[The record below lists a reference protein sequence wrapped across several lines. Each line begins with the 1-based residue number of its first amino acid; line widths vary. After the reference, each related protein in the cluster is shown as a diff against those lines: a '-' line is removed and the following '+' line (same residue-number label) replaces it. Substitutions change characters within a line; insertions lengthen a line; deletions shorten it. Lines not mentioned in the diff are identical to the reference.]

1 MEAAPAP
8 MEPRV
13 RIIAEP
19 AFFVLVVPDAPDGR
33 LGEHDR
39 QLLGAAQILAG
50 ETGAVVLLAALEM
63 ADIAGA
69 DRVLPCGDVAGYD
82 PVARALCVMAAL
94 AELDPRHVLFAESAD
109 GGDLARRV
117 AVMAELP
124 LFANVEALGQNFAI
138 RPCGAGRFEER
149 AAPGRLLT
157 LAPDRVPAYTG
168 PPCEARGLPSLA
180 PVTGDA
186 MLAKQLP
193 ADPESLP
200 LTEANFVVA
209 AGRGVTDLDMFA
221 GLVRALRATPGASRV
236 LCDAGLMP
244 RARQVGASG
253 SVLQGECYLALGISG
268 APQHLAGV
276 AGVRH
281 VVAVNTDL
289 HAAMVARA
297 SLAVIADAQDVMRAL
312 LDVL

>member
-8 MEPRV
+8 VAQPV
-13 RIIAEP
+13 RILAEP
-19 AFFVLVVPDAPDGR
+19 AFFVLVVPDAPDGL
-33 LGEHDR
+33 LGEYDR

-50 ETGAVVLLAALEM
+50 QTGAVVLLAALEM

-69 DRVLPCGDVAGYD
+69 DRVLPCAEVAGYD
-82 PVARALCVMAAL
+82 PTGRALTVMAAL
-94 AELDPRHVLFAESAD
+94 ATLDPRHVLFAESAD

-117 AVMAELP
+117 AAMAGMP
-124 LFANVEALGQNFAI
+124 LFTNVEALNPDFVI
-138 RPCGAGRFEER
+138 RACGAGRFEQR

-157 LAPDRVPAYTG
+157 LAPDRVPGYSG
-168 PPCEARGLPSLA
+168 PPCEARALPSLP
-180 PVTGDA
+180 PVNGDA
-186 MLAKQLP
+186 MPAKRLL

-209 AGRGVTDLDMFA
+209 AGSGVTDFDLFA
-221 GLVRALRATPGASRV
+221 KLVRALRATPGASRV

-244 RARQVGASG
+244 RTRQVGASG
-253 SVLQGECYLALGISG
+253 SVLQAECYLALGISG

-289 HAAMVARA
+289 HAAMVDRA
-297 SLAVIADAQDVMRAL
+297 SLAVIADAQEVMRAL
-312 LDVL
+312 VAML